1 MTPKHI
7 GLASS
12 LHQATRSK
20 GLVHMF
26 YRAGHIMSYHDIL
39 KLDTALAE
47 NTLQTMST
55 DGSVLSPNLVKDRFV
70 HFSAD
75 NIDTNDRT
83 LDRKNTFHATQV
95 AAWQRGPP
103 SKDILN
109 CIKLSTRETLN
120 VPDVM
125 NNIFH
130 ANIPPSKPSF
140 TDDLQAD
147 WFSGSSDICNTAK
160 KAKAKDLAFVMTREN
175 EITKCTWTSF
185 NKKHSTIHTEKTT
198 TGYLPIIQAPAND
211 LDTLNTIVRRILHI
225 AQSLGQ
231 KRLVLTVDE
240 GLFPKLMELKWSVP
254 EYKDILIPR
263 LGGLHTAMNF
273 QGCLGQH
280 MQDSGLGKIWTES
293 GLLGDNSV
301 QQIMAGKSYARS
313 VRAHKLTFQ
322 PLWQFFAPKVV

>member
-20 GLVHMF
+20 DVVHMF
-26 YRAGHIMSYHDIL
+26 YRAGHILSYHDIL
-39 KLDTALAE
+39 KLDTALTE

-55 DGSVLSPNLVKDRFV
+55 DGSVLPPNLVKDRFV

-75 NIDTNDRT
+75 NIDINDRT
-83 LDRKNTFHATQV
+83 LDGKNTFHATQV

-120 VPDVM
+120 VSDAM

-130 ANIPPSKPSF
+130 ANIPPNKPSF

-147 WFSGSSDICNTAK
+147 WFSGSSDICNTEK
-160 KAKAKDLAFVMTREN
+160 KTKAKDLAFLMIREN
-175 EITKCTWTSF
+175 ETPKCTWTSF
-185 NKKHSTIHTEKTT
+185 KKKHSTIQTEKTT

-211 LDTLNTIVRRILHI
+211 LDTLNTVVRRILHI
-225 AQSLGQ
+225 AQSLG
-231 KRLVLTVDE
+231 KKFLVLTVDE
-240 GLFPKLMELKWSVP
+240 GLFSKLMELKWSVP
-254 EYKDILIPR
+254 SSWWTSYCYELSR
-263 LGGLHTAMNF
+263 MLGT
-273 QGCLGQH
+273 
-280 MQDSGLGKIWTES
+280 T
-293 GLLGDNSV
+293 
-301 QQIMAGKSYARS
+301 YARLWF
-313 VRAHKLTFQ
+313 RAKYGL
-322 PLWQFFAPKVV
+322 KVVY